1 MGRSRDGRQAWRA
14 DIESAFEGEFLHG
27 LAPADIA
34 SNAAGA
40 GHDHAGSRNLSVR
53 LAPPPSRR
61 FAPASHTVHAKD

>member
-1 MGRSRDGRQAWRA
+1 MAVRLGVRTSNQH
-14 DIESAFEGEFLHG
+14 SKGEFLHG

-40 GHDHAGSRNLSVR
+40 GHDHGGSRNLSVR

>member
-1 MGRSRDGRQAWRA
+1 MAARLGA
-14 DIESAFEGEFLHG
+14 DIEPAFEGLEFLHG

-40 GHDHAGSRNLSVR
+40 GHDHGGSRNLSVR